1 MHAGAT
7 NGEGSSPQAQ
17 AHILLQLHYLLV
29 PKRVATRLVTCLT
42 GVDKGGATPCEN
54 IQKRGSL
61 CSACVLGTQ
70 LHSEQMLLVGQRS
83 RPCLVLSHLAQ
94 HLPHPQP

>member
-17 AHILLQLHYLLV
+17 AHIFLQLHYLLA
-29 PKRVATRLVTCLT
+29 PKRVATWLVTCLT
-42 GVDKGGATPCEN
+42 EVDKRGPLLVRTS
-54 IQKRGSL
+54 KREAHCAQL
-61 CSACVLGTQ
+61 ILGTQ
-70 LHSEQMLLVGQRS
+70 LHSEQMLLVGERS